1 MKMADRNEK
10 VLLELIKYPG
20 NNACA
25 DCGSKSKFEKV
36 YFVVASRVYVRYAS
50 FCL

>member
-10 VLLELIKYPG
+10 VLLELTKYPG

-25 DCGSKSKFEKV
+25 DCGSKSKFKKV
-36 YFVVASRVYVRYAS
+36 YYLASRVYVRYAS